1 VVVGGYRGAP
11 PRDVPYLVD
20 RLVNW
25 LNELTSSNNGGSAD
39 LRFFQ
44 AFLAATLGHLYLA
57 WIHPFGDDNGRTAR
71 LLECAI
77 LTKSGLVPWVSS
89 NLLSDHYNHT
99 RSDYYRRLELAS
111 RARDVAGFLRYAAEG
126 FVDELR
132 SQIELVQQQ
141 QVRVSWV
148 NYVHE
153 SSTCKPNTDATARQC
168 TLLLALPSEPVPLS
182 ELRRMTPLLAELYA
196 IKGDKTLTRDVNELV
211 GMGLAIKEKHTLR
224 SAIDIMRAFIPGR
237 SDTGTQP

>member
-1 VVVGGYRGAP
+1 VASVS
-11 PRDVPYLVD
+11 
-20 RLVNW
+20 NW
-25 LNELTSSNNGGSAD
+25 LNELTRDNGGGED

-44 AFLAATLGHLYLA
+44 AFLAATFGHLYLA
-57 WIHPFGDDNGRTAR
+57 WIHPFGDGNGRTAR

-89 NLLSDHYNHT
+89 NLLSDHYNQT
-99 RSDYYRRLELAS
+99 RSEYHRRLDRAS
-111 RARDVAGFLRYAAEG
+111 RARDVAGFLRYAAQG

-132 SQIELVQQQ
+132 SQIQLVQQQ

-153 SSTCKPNTDATARQC
+153 RFAGKPHTNATARQRA
-168 TLLLALPSEPVPLS
+168 LLLALPSEPVPLT

-196 IKGDKTLTRDVNELV
+196 VKGDKTLTRDVNELV

-224 SAIDIMRAFIPGR
+224 SAIGIMRAFIPGR
-237 SDTGTQP
+237 ADINAEQ